1 MAVVL
6 RVATIRLGGGAYY
19 LEVAEGTGTGIEP
32 AGRWMGAG
40 PAAFHLR
47 GAVGAA
53 DLEAVLA
60 GRDPHGGQVLGRARD
75 QVQVAGLDMTFSA
88 PKSVSLLQALGD
100 PEVAR
105 AVASGHRRAVAAAMS
120 YVERH
125 ALAVRR
131 RVEVTPG
138 QAPVRLPT
146 AVEGMTAAGFVHHM
160 SRSLDPHLHSHVVV
174 ANVGRGTDGTW
185 SALDGR
191 GVYAHASATDA
202 LYHAH
207 LRFELTRAL
216 GVAWNPLDR
225 GRADIA
231 GIGPEARREFSR
243 RAAEIRAH
251 LTERAGPGH
260 RGHPSRGA
268 SAVAGLAT
276 RTAKNPEIS
285 ADDVRPEWRERAV
298 RVGLGPRRLDAVLDR
313 TPRLS
318 SPDQRAMEDA
328 ALAAAVGDAL
338 GALDRP
344 VTRRDVV
351 RAWGRALPAGAPAET
366 IEQAADHL
374 LQYLSPEPGSSGRRD
389 GPGVAERRHEATV
402 ASLGRAADLGSR
414 SSTRHQERAELARVL
429 ARRVG
434 VGERSAHRQPDLG
447 LGLG

>member
-1 MAVVL
+1 VAVVL
-6 RVATIRLGGGAYY
+6 RVATIRAGGGAYY

-40 PAAFHLR
+40 PAAFQL
-47 GAVGAA
+47 GGTVGAA

-60 GRDPHGGQVLGRARD
+60 GRDPDGGQVLGRARA
-75 QVQVAGLDMTFSA
+75 QVQVAALDMTFSA

-105 AVASGHRRAVAAAMS
+105 AVARGHRRAVAAAMT
-120 YVERH
+120 YVEHH

-131 RVEVTPG
+131 PVEVTPG

-174 ANVGRGTDGTW
+174 ANVGRGAEGTW
-185 SALDGR
+185 SALDRR

-225 GRADIA
+225 GRADMA

-243 RAAEIRAH
+243 RAAEIAAH
-251 LTERAGPGH
+251 LAERVGPGH
-260 RGHPSRGA
+260 RGDPGRRA

-276 RTAKNPEIS
+276 RAAKNPEVS
-285 ADDVRPEWRERAV
+285 ADDVRSQWRERAV
-298 RVGLGPRRLDAVLDR
+298 RVGLGPRRLEAVLDR
-313 TPRLS
+313 TPRRSGPHHGAL
-318 SPDQRAMEDA
+318 EDG
-328 ALAAAVGDAL
+328 ALPAAVGDAL
-338 GALDRP
+338 GALHRP
-344 VTRRDVV
+344 LARRDVV
-351 RAWGRALPAGAPAET
+351 RAWGRALPAGAPAEA
-366 IEQAADHL
+366 IEEAADHL
-374 LQYLSPEPGSSGRRD
+374 LQYLAPDPGSSGRRD
-389 GPGVAERRHEATV
+389 GPGVAERRHDGSL
-402 ASLGRAADLGSR
+402 ASLGKAVELGSR
-414 SSTRHQERAELARVL
+414 SSVRHREQAELARVL
-429 ARRVG
+429 GRRVG
-434 VGERSAHRQPDLG
+434 VRERSSDRQPDLG